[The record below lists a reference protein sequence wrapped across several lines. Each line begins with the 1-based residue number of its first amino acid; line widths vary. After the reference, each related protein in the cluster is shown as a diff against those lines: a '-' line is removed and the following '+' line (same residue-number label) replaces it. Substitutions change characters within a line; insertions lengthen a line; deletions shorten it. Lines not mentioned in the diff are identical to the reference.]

1 MNNLCQCPFPYCGD
15 IASLK
20 FINRDT
26 ISYTCLRNHKTSK
39 EVKEIRKYNTKSKS
53 NSNNDDKN
61 NNFSFCKEHNKQF
74 LYYCKSCKINFCYSC
89 KEKHDTHKYIYL
101 VDFIPSNNTTN
112 SLEKYINDQKNEI
125 KKISELFNEL
135 INNLKNQFDAIINS
149 LYDYLIC
156 EETILSFSLNNI
168 YHINSI
174 ENIKYIFDINFFKFQ
189 NGNKINYNL
198 SKIKFDYSLVKDGIN
213 NKPIFTQIEYI
224 YKYLSDIFVS
234 SQIENNNNKNINDS
248 FIVLYK
254 KPFIENIKNLEK
266 INRHEQEKIKSK
278 IKDIKFELQQ
288 YKILNEHEQEIRNI
302 ISFNNGFFGSSSLDI
317 FKIFNSL
324 TGECVLSMKEP
335 YDDQICYILKI
346 NSNNNFN
353 NEETNILLLS
363 RHLIFIR
370 FNNSYYYENKTT
382 DINDFEERNSFE
394 IIQSID
400 NNGIYISQGIQLT
413 NSDIIVYDDNNKIKI
428 YKLNPKTQ
436 TYLLMYYNINFSDLE
451 FCSFLEIKPNIFVA
465 SSNENLEK
473 GENVIKVFDTNEK
486 EIYTNDNKTITIKN
500 INCSTGR
507 DSLCMIKKNKLLAV
521 GLQQFNKDKS
531 NKNINLV
538 NGIGIVDAINYQIIQ
553 IIEDY
558 RVHSMCTISL
568 YINYDMLNK
577 DNIFKKENFYT
588 KRKILVTAGYDR
600 EKEIRLI
607 KFFEIVQIDNDD
619 KSKYR
624 FIDLINRNEI
634 ISQHEGFINS
644 LKWLENGILVS
655 GSSDKMIFLY
665 NDINLNK
672 NIFK

>member
-1 MNNLCQCPFPYCGD
+1 
-15 IASLK
+15 
-20 FINRDT
+20 
-26 ISYTCLRNHKTSK
+26 
-39 EVKEIRKYNTKSKS
+39 
-53 NSNNDDKN
+53 
-61 NNFSFCKEHNKQF
+61 
-74 LYYCKSCKINFCYSC
+74 
-89 KEKHDTHKYIYL
+89 
-101 VDFIPSNNTTN
+101 
-112 SLEKYINDQKNEI
+112 
-125 KKISELFNEL
+125 
-135 INNLKNQFDAIINS
+135 
-149 LYDYLIC
+149 
-156 EETILSFSLNNI
+156 
-168 YHINSI
+168 
-174 ENIKYIFDINFFKFQ
+174 
-189 NGNKINYNL
+189 
-198 SKIKFDYSLVKDGIN
+198 
-213 NKPIFTQIEYI
+213 
-224 YKYLSDIFVS
+224 
-234 SQIENNNNKNINDS
+234 
-248 FIVLYK
+248 LYK
-254 KPFIENIKNLEK
+254 KPFIENKQNLDK
-266 INRHEQEKIKSK
+266 INRYEQEKIKNQ
-278 IKDIKFELQQ
+278 IKNIKFELQQ

-335 YDDQICYILKI
+335 YEDQICYILKI
-346 NSNNNFN
+346 KSNNNFN
-353 NEETNILLLS
+353 NEETNLLLLS

-370 FNNSYYYENKTT
+370 FNNSYYYENKAM
-382 DINDFEERNSFE
+382 DIDEFEERNSFE

-400 NNGIYISQGIQLT
+400 NYGIYISQGIQLA

-436 TYLLMYYNINFSDLE
+436 TYLLMHYNINFSDLE

-486 EIYTNDNKTITIKN
+486 EIYTNDSKTITIKN

-521 GLQQFNKDKS
+521 GLQQFNKDKT

-538 NGIGIVDAINYQIIQ
+538 NGIGIVDAITYQIIQ

-568 YINYDMLNK
+568 YINYDMINK

-607 KFFEIVQIDNDD
+607 KFFEIVQIENDD
-619 KSKYR
+619 KSKCR
-624 FIDLINRNEI
+624 FIELINKNEI

-665 NDINLNK
+665 NDINLNN